1 MKTPN
6 QASQRDMRILIA
18 IDLSDATETIVN
30 KAETFAKRLSAQVW
44 LVHVAESKVN
54 PLELAFD
61 ASPQEERDLLAKG
74 LRDEHCQVQEIAA
87 RLRHEGLV
95 ATAMFVQGDTIN
107 AILTKAKKLEV
118 DMIVVGSHG
127 KGMMAQLFVSSV
139 SQGVLSRANCPV
151 LVVPA
156 MSHSASAK

>member
-1 MKTPN
+1 
-6 QASQRDMRILIA
+6 MRR
-18 IDLSDATETIVN
+18 TIVN

-61 ASPQEERDLLAKG
+61 APPQEERDLLAKG
-74 LRDEHCQVQEIAA
+74 LRSEHCQVQEIAA

-118 DMIVVGSHG
+118 DMIVIGSHG
-127 KGMMAQLFVSSV
+127 KGVMA
-139 SQGVLSRANCPV
+139 
-151 LVVPA
+151 
-156 MSHSASAK
+156 